1 MGCGVAFEALNHAG
15 SLEKERLL
23 VILNDNRWSIAKTVG
38 ALSRYLNRV
47 RSGALY
53 NRTKEALHHV
63 IQSIPMIGKDLD
75 ARLID
80 AGEMLKNMVMPGHI
94 FEELGFRYFG
104 PIDGHNLDQLLDTL
118 GNCKQLDG
126 VTLLHVKTEKG
137 KGVPGSEDRYDR
149 AHAAKPTPKKKQPEK
164 VPVEPCVLQPVVP
177 VAPLHD
183 PPPAP
188 GGQVDFPAVYTA
200 GGVEPEQQER
210 VEKAASLLRSLPA
223 ETDPAVKKQIVE
235 ASLKAFG
242 VPIDKII
249 EAGVEEIQA
258 LESYIRAGAGD
269 TQTLLSESQ
278 SRIAQFEDEVRRIKQ
293 VMDERVQ
300 EQAAVVRVCNEKKL
314 DVQRVLEFFG
324 QEAVARVVRES
335 PKLIDPS
342 QPPAPQNQ

>member
-1 MGCGVAFEALNHAG
+1 MSDKKNWGSTVLGWFVVRPEDEGAAASDPASADAAVAAAAEY
-15 SLEKERLL
+15 
-23 VILNDNRWSIAKTVG
+23 G
-38 ALSRYLNRV
+38 A
-47 RSGALY
+47 
-53 NRTKEALHHV
+53 
-63 IQSIPMIGKDLD
+63 D
-75 ARLID
+75 
-80 AGEMLKNMVMPGHI
+80 
-94 FEELGFRYFG
+94 
-104 PIDGHNLDQLLDTL
+104 
-118 GNCKQLDG
+118 
-126 VTLLHVKTEKG
+126 
-137 KGVPGSEDRYDR
+137 
-149 AHAAKPTPKKKQPEK
+149 
-164 VPVEPCVLQPVVP
+164 QPVVP
-177 VAPLHD
+177 VTPMND

-188 GGQVDFPAVYTA
+188 GGQVDFPAVYSA
-200 GGVEPEQQER
+200 AGVEPEQQER

-223 ETDPAVKKQIVE
+223 ETEPVVKKQIVE

-269 TQTLLSESQ
+269 TQKVLSESQ

-342 QPPAPQNQ
+342 QPPGSQNTP